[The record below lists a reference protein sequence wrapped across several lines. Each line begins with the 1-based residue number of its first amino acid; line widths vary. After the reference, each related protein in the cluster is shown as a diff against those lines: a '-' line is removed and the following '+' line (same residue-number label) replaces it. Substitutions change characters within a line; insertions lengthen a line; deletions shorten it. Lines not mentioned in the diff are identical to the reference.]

1 MRNRLHMKLVYLLVS
16 IFLCRRPPAPAT
28 PCLRNSTA
36 LIRCQHDKF
45 WGSCILPPIN
55 KEAPN
60 RPPSAPA
67 GGGQNS
73 IKRKAAVPAG
83 HRNHLS
89 KDKLCFI
96 LFEAP
101 LRKCRCHYAPVPTGI
116 CSFRRSHTANEMPAS
131 HSGRKL
137 TLALRGAEGDRRAQR
152 GSSRSRGRA
161 ALGQWWNMEN
171 P

>member
-101 LRKCRCHYAPVPTGI
+101 LRKCRCHYAPCSNRDMQLPQI
-116 CSFRRSHTANEMPAS
+116 PHSQRDARPSFRAKAYAGIARRGGRSPSAA
-131 HSGRKL
+131 RKL
-137 TLALRGAEGDRRAQR
+137 PQQRPRSPRGMA
-152 GSSRSRGRA
+152 
-161 ALGQWWNMEN
+161 
-171 P
+171 